1 MEHTLVTTINASYT
15 WCMMERLDVSL
26 LNIRQIPYILNG
38 CVFYGMVLM
47 LILIVNVEGI
57 Q

>member
-1 MEHTLVTTINASYT
+1 
-15 WCMMERLDVSL
+15 MMERLDVSL